1 MIHSGYT
8 LIKIIWWLYG
18 DSIWLKDR
26 HMCGP
31 EEVNN
36 CLAFEFNEGLV
47 QQIRP
52 ALTIVAMVLIVLSV
66 VVNLACFKWR
76 KLANSIMYIEFF
88 YQLLINALPNR
99 ELDQLYVFI
108 MYYFGFFIYY
118 CDSSSHIILL
128 ILSQAITMFVF
139 MPVIYNEDLTG
150 QKIFT
155 KLLLCVG

>member
-1 MIHSGYT
+1 
-8 LIKIIWWLYG
+8 
-18 DSIWLKDR
+18 
-26 HMCGP
+26 
-31 EEVNN
+31 
-36 CLAFEFNEGLV
+36 
-47 QQIRP
+47 
-52 ALTIVAMVLIVLSV
+52 
-66 VVNLACFKWR
+66 
-76 KLANSIMYIEFF
+76 MYIEFF

-150 QKIFT
+150 
-155 KLLLCVG
+155 